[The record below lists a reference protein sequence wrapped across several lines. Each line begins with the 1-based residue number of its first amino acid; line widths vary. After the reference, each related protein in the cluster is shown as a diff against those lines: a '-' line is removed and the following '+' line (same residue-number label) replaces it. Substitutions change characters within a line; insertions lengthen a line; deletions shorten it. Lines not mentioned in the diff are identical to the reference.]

1 MTAQILYCHPP
12 QNQPPTKHS
21 ADDTDSHLSLKTK
34 PINLCSELC
43 SSGHHQTFLLI
54 CEFNFGVKGK
64 FYTNDNQ
71 FQPMRGIEFITGQIV
86 FNPAYTLILQ
96 TKAIL
101 VNQVAGYLIYK
112 NIMSQNSIS
121 LFTFCPQT
129 SPI

>member
-54 CEFNFGVKGK
+54 CEFNFGTKGSK
-64 FYTNDNQ
+64 FYTNDNSSH
-71 FQPMRGIEFITGQIV
+71 MNIV
-86 FNPAYTLILQ
+86 R
-96 TKAIL
+96 TKAKIKVFYTSL
-101 VNQVAGYLIYK
+101 YK
-112 NIMSQNSIS
+112 SLYKCTPPRTPRISRLKSQIMKP
-121 LFTFCPQT
+121 TFL
-129 SPI
+129 S

>member
-54 CEFNFGVKGK
+54 CEFNFGVKGSK
-64 FYTNDNQ
+64 LYTNDNSSHTNIARTNAK
-71 FQPMRGIEFITGQIV
+71 FKV
-86 FNPAYTLILQ
+86 VYTCLYKSLYILR
-96 TKAIL
+96 
-101 VNQVAGYLIYK
+101 IYK
-112 NIMSQNSIS
+112 SKFSMIILLVKYMLRKFLVAFVCKI
-121 LFTFCPQT
+121 
-129 SPI
+129 